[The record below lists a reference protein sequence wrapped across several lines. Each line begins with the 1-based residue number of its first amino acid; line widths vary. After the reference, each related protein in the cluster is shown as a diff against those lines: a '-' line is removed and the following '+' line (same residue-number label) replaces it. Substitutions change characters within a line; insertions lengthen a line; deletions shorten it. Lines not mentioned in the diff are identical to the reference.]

1 MKNSVIKFLML
12 LSFAFVLIGGS
23 TVGQGDHHPIKP
35 LDFPDQH

>member
-12 LSFAFVLIGGS
+12 LSFAFVLIGS
-23 TVGQGDHHPIKP
+23 AVGEVDHHPIKP